1 MTTTLITLEVQ
12 NRQQWRMWLGKH
24 HATSPGVWL
33 AFYKDHTGM
42 KSILKHGVFLRSW
55 LQPTGVTLSP
65 GSIRPSGQKL
75 GRSAFGNRLLC

>member
-33 AFYKDHTGM
+33 AFYKHHTGM
-42 KSILKHGVFLRSW
+42 KSILKHGVF
-55 LQPTGVTLSP
+55 
-65 GSIRPSGQKL
+65 
-75 GRSAFGNRLLC
+75 